1 MQAVQLQDVCV
12 SISKV
17 IGGQSLQAPPTSTSL
32 HSPTAPSPP
41 SPSHTSL
48 TCGRPTL
55 RLSPHR
61 AQGSKVAS
69 CCHGYHTP
77 LSCTTMGQDSWTY
90 LSAYRLVS
98 SLAVGG
104 MGTESLLCLMQVPVP
119 DGVAP
124 PELLLWAPHNCSL
137 SVSLSPSPLSLAGKL
152 LVLYAPLL
160 LPWVTAVAL
169 SSPAEGGLLGELAML
184 AVLWGTTS

>member
-1 MQAVQLQDVCV
+1 MYPLAKSLEVNPCRLHPPPPL
-12 SISKV
+12 SILPLHRHHPPHLTPHSHV
-17 IGGQSLQAPPTSTSL
+17 DGPLRDCHCIVPRGQRWPLVAMV
-32 HSPTAPSPP
+32 TAHPSPARQWDRTAGHTYQP
-41 SPSHTSL
+41 AGWSPL
-48 TCGRPTL
+48 W
-55 RLSPHR
+55 
-61 AQGSKVAS
+61 
-69 CCHGYHTP
+69 P
-77 LSCTTMGQDSWTY
+77 LVVW
-90 LSAYRLVS
+90 
-98 SLAVGG
+98 
-104 MGTESLLCLMQVPVP
+104 EPNLCRGLMQVPVP
-119 DGVAP
+119 DGAPP